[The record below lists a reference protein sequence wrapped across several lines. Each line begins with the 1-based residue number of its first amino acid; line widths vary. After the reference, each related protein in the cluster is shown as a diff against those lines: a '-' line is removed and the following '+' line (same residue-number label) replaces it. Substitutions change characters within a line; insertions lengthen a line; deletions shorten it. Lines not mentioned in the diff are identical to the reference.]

1 MFFLLQL
8 AADDSI
14 EVKTNTELA
23 ALYSAPKKRRRS
35 SDDSSVIPSS
45 GNPKKDHGSFDSD
58 EDLRSNGRETP
69 PVKKQVLSPSKST
82 NQAQSRKTTAATAD
96 DALAVTEQEP
106 EPAEEK
112 ENSKKSLT
120 PKRNKFAVSALV
132 KRARFS
138 LDAPALPNIKVE
150 VKSR

>member
-1 MFFLLQL
+1 MLFLLQL

-106 EPAEEK
+106 AEEK